1 MHAERVAARD
11 EARVEGWEEVFVGR
25 EGDGDKDG
33 GGVEGG
39 VFVVWRSV
47 GDVGGIDAGKEK

>member
-1 MHAERVAARD
+1 M
-11 EARVEGWEEVFVGR
+11 EGWEEVFVGR